1 MEARFLEAAVDHGVH
16 HQEGE
21 DEEEPEDKRD
31 AEHQDEHVL
40 GLPRIVQAAEHHL
53 HLDAHGGVGDDQEDG
68 GGKEEDKVEE
78 LLGVISFLS
87 MCNNC
92 ACLGVLL

>member
-1 MEARFLEAAVDHGVH
+1 MEGRFLEAAVDHGVH

-21 DEEEPEDKRD
+21 DEEEPEDKSD

-68 GGKEEDKVEE
+68 GRKEEDKVEE